1 MTSFR
6 RWTKRRRMS
15 DALAGLRSSWFRPV
29 RTTAEFVAVLPP
41 LALADLSLRAL
52 IAAPARGPRG
62 ASELPACASHSSS
75 WAGNSGWS
83 PGVRRTLSDPLRR
96 GPKGLR
102 QKGAYSGERRFS
114 ACRTRR
120 SRVRGLRHES
130 NGACSVL
137 SWKRQARSGGL
148 V

>member
-52 IAAPARGPRG
+52 VAVPARGPRG
-62 ASELPACASHSSS
+62 ASELPACASPSPS

-83 PGVRRTLSDPLRR
+83 PG
-96 GPKGLR
+96 
-102 QKGAYSGERRFS
+102 A
-114 ACRTRR
+114 
-120 SRVRGLRHES
+120 
-130 NGACSVL
+130 
-137 SWKRQARSGGL
+137 
-148 V
+148 